1 MTSFPGTNT
10 QWTAERRGSALPLV
24 LLLAVILTLSLTV
37 AFNMTGTE
45 LRVVD
50 DHREQNKAFA
60 LAESGRERFISGRA
74 SLGLVGPPAASDSV
88 RVNLTGGYADV
99 VMKRIRP
106 AFGTLPALYVVRS
119 TGVRTVARRN
129 GIPAASRTVAEY
141 VTYHP
146 ASITTQAAWTS
157 LSGLRK
163 NGSSGTL
170 SGSDACG
177 LSPPVAAVAVPDN
190 PGYAQSGGAPVPEGS
205 PAVDSLGSQQAANDS
220 VKIDWPAIKTRGALG
235 AGITIPGGSWPSF
248 ANPNYWPTIMVHGDF
263 SLPGDGRGLLVVT
276 GNLTIPG
283 SRSWNGIVLV
293 GQNIISNGN
302 NTILG
307 TAISGLDMKLGLN
320 VPTAD
325 LGSGTKTF
333 QYNSCFVA
341 SAIANVGWL
350 VPYRN
355 AWVDNWAS
363 Y

>member
-1 MTSFPGTNT
+1 MRYHANRSGFAMPLALLVLTVLTLGVTTAFARAQAELRTTQDHEADTESFLYAQTGLERF
-10 QWTAERRGSALPLV
+10 AVERRTFGF
-24 LLLAVILTLSLTV
+24 TT
-37 AFNMTGTE
+37 N
-45 LRVVD
+45 
-50 DHREQNKAFA
+50 
-60 LAESGRERFISGRA
+60 
-74 SLGLVGPPAASDSV
+74 PPA
-88 RVNLTGGYADV
+88 V
-99 VMKRIRP
+99 VESTRI
-106 AFGTLPALYVVRS
+106 TLPKGFVDV
-119 TGVRTVARRN
+119 VARRVRPKTGN
-129 GIPAASRTVAEY
+129 QAAVYLLKAKSAYQTGSMSWMPRANHI
-141 VTYHP
+141 VTQYAHYREG
-146 ASITTQAAWTS
+146 SMKVLAAWTS

-276 GNLTIPG
+276 GYLTIPG